1 MSELVEDLE
10 LWLDQ
15 PAYIDTAV
23 RGREL
28 DRASWLI
35 GRACDEIV
43 ALREALDESVKLQ
56 RHYALSLN
64 DYDGGRR
71 IAFESRKA
79 WMDRLRA
86 LKDKKR

>member
-1 MSELVEDLE
+1 MSDDVV
-10 LWLDQ
+10 
-15 PAYIDTAV
+15 A
-23 RGREL
+23 EL
-28 DRASWLI
+28 DRAIAEPFGWHTAILQ
-35 GRACDEIV
+35 RARDEIV

-86 LKDKKR
+86 LKDKER